1 MADPTGVRGEE
12 EENVSWDDLVALHLD
27 EVPHTHV
34 LPAFL
39 LLTEKSGWSLLV
51 HFPGNPCPR
60 ALLGG
65 GEGTRAGVILQ
76 DRRLSWEQKPP
87 SFGFKY
93 A

>member
-39 LLTEKSGWSLLV
+39 HK
-51 HFPGNPCPR
+51 
-60 ALLGG
+60 ALLFPWV
-65 GEGTRAGVILQ
+65 GE
-76 DRRLSWEQKPP
+76 RRESE
-87 SFGFKY
+87 
-93 A
+93 